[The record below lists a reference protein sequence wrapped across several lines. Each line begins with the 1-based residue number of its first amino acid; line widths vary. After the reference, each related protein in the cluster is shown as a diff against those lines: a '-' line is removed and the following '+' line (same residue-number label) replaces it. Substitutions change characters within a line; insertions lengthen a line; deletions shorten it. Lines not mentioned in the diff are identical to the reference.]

1 LHLLTGSEAEA
12 ALLSTFSEVSH
23 GSTHTRA
30 YFEGVKPDKKVAIV
44 RSVDGKDTFE
54 IAYDYLIICTGVPY
68 ISPIRASKASIDFQ
82 DRILEID
89 NYEKKIHQSN
99 KVVVVGGGLVGVE
112 LAAELVSR
120 RKASGGLPKEVL
132 LLSRSTLLGAMPKK
146 AGDIA
151 KSWLSKQGVELIL
164 GDEIANI
171 CLSPATSVA
180 AAKANRQ
187 TINTKSGRIIE
198 DIDVIVD
205 CTNKRSDLDTTI
217 HSKRVLK
224 ENVVWPYNDKGFVE
238 VNENLQSTWDPSIF
252 AAGDVIELCSGVGLA
267 ATTQAS
273 GVYGTKSRLSAVRN
287 AHLAESQAEL
297 VAENILC
304 MKQVQRSN
312 SYVQLKT
319 YPQTPFYGSN
329 VAPLLACVSLGPH
342 NGIGKNID
350 LCPV

>member
-1 LHLLTGSEAEA
+1 M
-12 ALLSTFSEVSH
+12 
-23 GSTHTRA
+23 
-30 YFEGVKPDKKVAIV
+30 KPEEKVAIV
-44 RSVDGKDTFE
+44 RSVDGKVVSE
-54 IAYDYLIICTGVPY
+54 IPYDYLIICTGVPY
-68 ISPIRASKASIDFQ
+68 ISPIRGSRASIDFQ
-82 DRILEID
+82 DRVLEID
-89 NYEKKIHQSN
+89 MHEKKFHQSN

-120 RKASGGLPKEVL
+120 RKSSGGLPKEVL

-151 KSWLSKQGVELIL
+151 KSWLSKHGVELLL
-164 GDEIANI
+164 GEEIANI
-171 CLSPATSVA
+171 CPSSATSVA

-187 TINTKSGRIIE
+187 TINTKSGRMIE

-205 CTNKRSDLDTTI
+205 CTNKRSDQDMAI
-217 HSKRVLK
+217 HSKGVPK

-238 VNENLQSTWDPSIF
+238 VNESLQSTWDPSIF

-273 GVYGTKSRLSAVRN
+273 GTYGTKSRLSAVRN

-297 VAENILC
+297 VAENILRLR
-304 MKQVQRSN
+304 QGQRST

-329 VAPLLACVSLGPH
+329 VTPLLACVSLGPH
-342 NGIGKNID
+342 NGIGNNVKVLPIS
-350 LCPV
+350 LIHSI